1 MARSQDGDRRRTDRR
16 PGRGALLAR
25 GSAPSDAATP
35 TGTSVIV
42 LIGDGMGPA
51 QRAATQ
57 LARYGLETPQ
67 PMDALPVSGSMMT
80 QSTNAITDSAA
91 GATAI
96 ATGVKTNNGYIG
108 VGPDGERLPT
118 LLEIARDAGK
128 STGLV
133 EDTDVTNATT
143 GSVRGPRQGPRPAPP
158 DRQEL
163 PLRHEA
169 RRDPRRRR
177 AVLVPAR

>member
-1 MARSQDGDRRRTDRR
+1 MR
-16 PGRGALLAR
+16 AR
-25 GSAPSDAATP
+25 GFIATGLIACLALALVLVRGGGTTHAATP

-67 PMDALPVSGSMMT
+67 PMDALPVSGSIFT
-80 QSTNAITDSAA
+80 QSTKPITDSAA

-96 ATGVKTNNGYIG
+96 ATGVKTNNGYVG
-108 VGPDGERLPT
+108 VGPDGERVET

-133 EDTDVTNATT
+133 EDSDVTNATT
-143 GSVRGPRQGPRPAPP
+143 GAFGAHVKDRDQARQMPAATSSTPSP
-158 DRQEL
+158 T
-163 PLRHEA
+163 
-169 RRDPRRRR
+169 
-177 AVLVPAR
+177 